1 MLGNKYRLLAK
12 LSQGSFGQV
21 YKGENIRT
29 GDLVAIKVEPKSGDH
44 KSLKSEAKIYQ
55 YLAKLDGFPQ
65 LKWYGSTN
73 KVTYL
78 VTDLLDYSISDL
90 VKKEGRLEMEMVLLL
105 GKQMIQ
111 RLYILHNYFLLHR
124 DIKPQNFMLQ
134 IQTNKLFLIDFGF
147 CKRYNYD
154 GVHIEEGAISKMI
167 GTPNF
172 VSINV
177 HKGVEPSRRDDLES
191 CIYIMIYMLFGKL
204 FWDKEIDS
212 KNMCFKKEQLTN
224 SEKPLIP
231 DFLKQ
236 MLIYVRALDFDEC
249 PDYEEII
256 KVIDTV
262 YAEMG
267 FSSVAESAT
276 EESLEVASLEV
287 ASLEVASL
295 EKEDEISDLED

>member
-29 GDLVAIKVEPKSGDH
+29 GDVVAVKVEPKGGDH

-111 RLYILHNYFLLHR
+111 RLYIIHNYFLLHR

-212 KNMCFKKEQLTN
+212 KNMCLKKEQLTN
-224 SEKPLIP
+224 SEKSLIP

-236 MLIYVRALDFDEC
+236 LLIYVRALDFDEC
-249 PDYEEII
+249 PDYDEII
-256 KVIDTV
+256 KVFDTV
-262 YAEMG
+262 YKDMG
-267 FSSVAESAT
+267 FISSTESAESESDSVANLDDD
-276 EESLEVASLEV
+276 EE
-287 ASLEVASL
+287 
-295 EKEDEISDLED
+295 

>member
-29 GDLVAIKVEPKSGDH
+29 GDVVAVKVEPKGGDH

-212 KNMCFKKEQLTN
+212 KNMCLKKEQLTN
-224 SEKPLIP
+224 SEKSLIP

-236 MLIYVRALDFDEC
+236 LLIYVRALDFDEC
-249 PDYEEII
+249 PDYDEII
-256 KVIDTV
+256 KVFDTV
-262 YAEMG
+262 YKDMG
-267 FSSVAESAT
+267 FISSTESAAESST
-276 EESLEVASLEV
+276 EETDEV
-287 ASLEVASL
+287 
-295 EKEDEISDLED
+295 SDLE

>member
-1 MLGNKYRLLAK
+1 MLAHKYKLLAK
-12 LSQGSFGQV
+12 LNQGSFGQI
-21 YKGENIRT
+21 YKAENIRT
-29 GDLVAIKVEPKSGDH
+29 GELVAVKIEPKNGDQ

-65 LKWYGSTN
+65 LKWYGSTD

-78 VTDLLDYSISDL
+78 VTDLLDHSIYDL
-90 VKKEGRLEMEMVLLL
+90 VKRQGRLEMQIVLLL

-111 RLYILHNYFLLHR
+111 RLHILHNHFLLHR
-124 DIKPQNFMLQ
+124 DIKPQNFMLDAS
-134 IQTNKLFLIDFGF
+134 TNKLYLIDFGF

-154 GVHIEEGAISKMI
+154 GEHIEQGTISKMI

-177 HKGVEPSRRDDLES
+177 HKGIEPSRRDDIES
-191 CIYIMIYMLFGKL
+191 CIYIIIYMLFGKL
-204 FWDKEIDS
+204 FWEKEIDS
-212 KNMCFKKEQLTN
+212 KKMCLKKEQLTN
-224 SEKPLIP
+224 TEKPLIP

-256 KVIDTV
+256 KVFDTV

-267 FSSVAESAT
+267 FFISATESVAESET
-276 EESLEVASLEV
+276 ESVAEGGLSAEEEV
-287 ASLEVASL
+287 
-295 EKEDEISDLED
+295 SDLED

>member
-29 GDLVAIKVEPKSGDH
+29 SDVVAIKVEPKGADH

-55 YLAKLDGFPQ
+55 YLSKLDGFPQ

-154 GVHIEEGAISKMI
+154 GVHIEEGKITKMI

-204 FWDKEIDS
+204 FWDKETDS
-212 KNMCFKKEQLTN
+212 KNMCLKKEQLTN

-236 MLIYVRALDFDEC
+236 LLIYVRALDFDEC
-249 PDYEEII
+249 PDYNEII
-256 KVIDTV
+256 KVFDTV
-262 YAEMG
+262 YKDMG
-267 FSSVAESAT
+267 FLNAAESST
-276 EESLEVASLEV
+276 ESAAQSE
-287 ASLEVASL
+287 
-295 EKEDEISDLED
+295 EDEE

>member
-29 GDLVAIKVEPKSGDH
+29 GDVVAVKVEPKGGDH

-212 KNMCFKKEQLTN
+212 KNMCLKKEQLTN

-236 MLIYVRALDFDEC
+236 LLIYVRALDFDEC
-249 PDYEEII
+249 PDYDEII
-256 KVIDTV
+256 KVFDTV
-262 YAEMG
+262 YKDMG
-267 FSSVAESAT
+267 FISSTESAESESDSVAN
-276 EESLEVASLEV
+276 LDDD
-287 ASLEVASL
+287 
-295 EKEDEISDLED
+295 DE

>member
-29 GDLVAIKVEPKSGDH
+29 GDVVAVKVEPKGGDH

-212 KNMCFKKEQLTN
+212 KNMCLKKEQLTN
-224 SEKPLIP
+224 SEKSLIP

-236 MLIYVRALDFDEC
+236 LLIYVRALDFDEC
-249 PDYEEII
+249 PDYDEII
-256 KVIDTV
+256 KVFDTV
-262 YAEMG
+262 YKDMG
-267 FSSVAESAT
+267 FISSTESAESESDSVANLDDD
-276 EESLEVASLEV
+276 EE
-287 ASLEVASL
+287 
-295 EKEDEISDLED
+295 

>member
-1 MLGNKYRLLAK
+1 MLANKYKLIAK

-21 YKGENIRT
+21 YKADNIRT
-29 GDLVAIKVEPKSGDH
+29 GDLGAVKIEPKTGVQ

-65 LKWYGSTN
+65 LKWYGSTD

-78 VTDLLDYSISDL
+78 VTDLLDHSISDL
-90 VKKEGRLEMEMVLLL
+90 VKKGGRLEMEVVLLL

-111 RLYILHNYFLLHR
+111 RLNILHNHFLLHR
-124 DIKPQNFMLQ
+124 DIKPQNFM
-134 IQTNKLFLIDFGF
+134 INVTTNKLYLIDFGF

-154 GVHIEEGAISKMI
+154 GKHIEQGSISKMI

-172 VSINV
+172 VSINI
-177 HKGVEPSRRDDLES
+177 HKGVEPSRRDDVEA

-204 FWDKEIDS
+204 LWEKETDA
-212 KNMCFKKEQLTN
+212 KNMCLKKEQLTN

-236 MLIYVRALDFDEC
+236 LLIYIRALEFDEC
-249 PDYEEII
+249 PDYEKII
-256 KVIDTV
+256 KVIDNV
-262 YAEMG
+262 YK
-267 FSSVAESAT
+267 
-276 EESLEVASLEV
+276 EVTA
-287 ASLEVASL
+287 
-295 EKEDEISDLED
+295 DEIEDAVIDDEVSDLE

>member
-21 YKGENIRT
+21 YKGENMRS
-29 GDLVAIKVEPKSGDH
+29 GDLVAIKVEPKSDDH

-65 LKWYGSTN
+65 LKWYGSTE
-73 KVTYL
+73 KVSYL

-90 VKKEGRLEMEMVLLL
+90 VKKQGRLEMEIVLLL

-124 DIKPQNFMLQ
+124 DIKPQNFMLHK
-134 IQTNKLFLIDFGF
+134 QTNKLFLIDFGF

-154 GVHIEEGAISKMI
+154 GVHIEEGKITKMI

-177 HKGVEPSRRDDLES
+177 HKGIEPSRRDDIES

-236 MLIYVRALDFDEC
+236 LLIYVRALDFDEC
-249 PDYEEII
+249 PDYNEII
-256 KVIDTV
+256 KVFDTV
-262 YAEMG
+262 YKDMG
-267 FSSVAESAT
+267 FISSTESAAESEAD
-276 EESLEVASLEV
+276 SVASLDDEV
-287 ASLEVASL
+287 
-295 EKEDEISDLED
+295 SDLE

>member
-1 MLGNKYRLLAK
+1 MLAHKYKLLAK
-12 LSQGSFGQV
+12 LNQGSFGQI
-21 YKGENIRT
+21 YKAENIRT
-29 GDLVAIKVEPKSGDH
+29 GELVAVKIEPKNGDQ

-65 LKWYGSTN
+65 LKWYGSTD

-90 VKKEGRLEMEMVLLL
+90 VKRQGRLEMQVVLLF

-111 RLYILHNYFLLHR
+111 RLHILHNHFLLHR
-124 DIKPQNFMLQ
+124 DIKPQNFMLEAS
-134 IQTNKLFLIDFGF
+134 TNKLFLIDFGF

-154 GVHIEEGAISKMI
+154 GNHIEQGSISKMI

-177 HKGVEPSRRDDLES
+177 HKGVEPSRRDDIES

-204 FWDKEIDS
+204 FWEKETDS
-212 KNMCFKKEQLTN
+212 KKMCFKKEQLTN
-224 SEKPLIP
+224 TEKPLIP

-256 KVIDTV
+256 KVFDTV

-267 FSSVAESAT
+267 FPSIAESVTESAT
-276 EESLEVASLEV
+276 KKRLEVASLE
-287 ASLEVASL
+287 E
-295 EKEDEISDLED
+295 EDEISDLED

>member
-29 GDLVAIKVEPKSGDH
+29 GDVVAVKVEPKGGDH

-212 KNMCFKKEQLTN
+212 KNMCLKKEQLTN

-236 MLIYVRALDFDEC
+236 LLIYVRALDFDEC
-249 PDYEEII
+249 PDYDEII
-256 KVIDTV
+256 KVFDTV
-262 YAEMG
+262 YKDMG
-267 FSSVAESAT
+267 FISSTESAAESST
-276 EESLEVASLEV
+276 EETDEV
-287 ASLEVASL
+287 
-295 EKEDEISDLED
+295 SDLE

>member
-29 GDLVAIKVEPKSGDH
+29 GDVVAVKVEPKGGDH

-154 GVHIEEGAISKMI
+154 GVHIEQGTISKMI

-212 KNMCFKKEQLTN
+212 KNMCLKKEQLTN
-224 SEKPLIP
+224 SEKSLIP

-236 MLIYVRALDFDEC
+236 LLIYVRALDFDEC
-249 PDYEEII
+249 PDYDEII
-256 KVIDTV
+256 KVFDTV
-262 YAEMG
+262 YKDMG
-267 FSSVAESAT
+267 FISSTESAESESDSVANLDDD
-276 EESLEVASLEV
+276 EE
-287 ASLEVASL
+287 
-295 EKEDEISDLED
+295 

>member
-29 GDLVAIKVEPKSGDH
+29 GDVVAVKVEPKGGDH

-212 KNMCFKKEQLTN
+212 KNMCLKKEQLTN
-224 SEKPLIP
+224 SEKSLIP

-236 MLIYVRALDFDEC
+236 LLIYVRALDFDEC
-249 PDYEEII
+249 PVYTEII
-256 KVIDTV
+256 KVFDTV
-262 YAEMG
+262 YKDMG
-267 FSSVAESAT
+267 FISSTESAESESDSVANLDDD
-276 EESLEVASLEV
+276 EE
-287 ASLEVASL
+287 
-295 EKEDEISDLED
+295 

>member
-21 YKGENIRT
+21 YKGENMRS
-29 GDLVAIKVEPKSGDH
+29 GDLVAIKVEPKSDDH

-65 LKWYGSTN
+65 LKWYGSTE
-73 KVTYL
+73 KVSYL

-90 VKKEGRLEMEMVLLL
+90 VKKQCRLEMEIVLLL

-124 DIKPQNFMLQ
+124 DIKPQNFMLHK
-134 IQTNKLFLIDFGF
+134 QTNKLFLIDFGF

-154 GVHIEEGAISKMI
+154 GVHIEEGKITKMI

-177 HKGVEPSRRDDLES
+177 HKGIEPSRRDDIES

-204 FWDKEIDS
+204 FWDKEIDL

-236 MLIYVRALDFDEC
+236 LLIYVRALDFDEC
-249 PDYEEII
+249 PDYNEII
-256 KVIDTV
+256 KVFDTV
-262 YAEMG
+262 YKDMG
-267 FSSVAESAT
+267 FISAT
-276 EESLEVASLEV
+276 ESAESEAEDDEV
-287 ASLEVASL
+287 
-295 EKEDEISDLED
+295 SDLE

>member
-29 GDLVAIKVEPKSGDH
+29 GDVVAVKVEPKGGDH

-204 FWDKEIDS
+204 FWDKETDS
-212 KNMCFKKEQLTN
+212 KNMCLKKEQLTN

-236 MLIYVRALDFDEC
+236 LLIYVRALDFDEC
-249 PDYEEII
+249 PDYDEII
-256 KVIDTV
+256 KVFDTV
-262 YAEMG
+262 YKDMG
-267 FSSVAESAT
+267 FISSTESAESESDSVANLDDD
-276 EESLEVASLEV
+276 EE
-287 ASLEVASL
+287 
-295 EKEDEISDLED
+295 

>member
-29 GDLVAIKVEPKSGDH
+29 GDVVAVKVEPKSGDH

-154 GVHIEEGAISKMI
+154 GVHIEQGTISKMI

-212 KNMCFKKEQLTN
+212 KNMCLKKEQLTN

-236 MLIYVRALDFDEC
+236 LLIYVRALDFEEC
-249 PDYEEII
+249 PDYDEII
-256 KVIDTV
+256 KVFDTV
-262 YAEMG
+262 YKDMG
-267 FSSVAESAT
+267 FLSSTESAAD
-276 EESLEVASLEV
+276 SFANLDDEV
-287 ASLEVASL
+287 
-295 EKEDEISDLED
+295 SDLE

>member
-1 MLGNKYRLLAK
+1 MLANKYKLLAK

-21 YKGENIRT
+21 YKAENIRT
-29 GDLVAIKVEPKSGDH
+29 GDLVAVKIEPKNGEQ

-65 LKWYGSTN
+65 LKWYGSTD

-78 VTDLLDYSISDL
+78 VTDLLDHSISDL
-90 VKKEGRLEMEMVLLL
+90 VKKGGRLEMEVILLL

-111 RLYILHNYFLLHR
+111 RVQVLHNHFLLHR
-124 DIKPQNFMLQ
+124 DIKPQNFMLNTT
-134 IQTNKLFLIDFGF
+134 TNKLYLIDFGF

-154 GVHIEEGAISKMI
+154 GDHIKKGSISKMI

-177 HKGVEPSRRDDLES
+177 HKGVEPSRRDDIEA

-204 FWDKEIDS
+204 FWEKETDA
-212 KNMCFKKEQLTN
+212 KNMCLKKEQLTN
-224 SEKPLIP
+224 SQTLLIP
-231 DFLKQ
+231 DFLKKL
-236 MLIYVRALDFDEC
+236 LIYIRALEFNEC
-249 PDYEEII
+249 PDYDEII

-262 YAEMG
+262 YKEMG
-267 FSSVAESAT
+267 FFISAT
-276 EESLEVASLEV
+276 ESVAKSAEDEDASLE
-287 ASLEVASL
+287 SEV
-295 EKEDEISDLED
+295 SDLEA